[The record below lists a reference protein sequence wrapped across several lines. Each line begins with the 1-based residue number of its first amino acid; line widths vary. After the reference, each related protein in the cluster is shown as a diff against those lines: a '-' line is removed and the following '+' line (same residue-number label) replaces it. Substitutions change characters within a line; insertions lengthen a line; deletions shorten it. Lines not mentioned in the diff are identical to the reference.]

1 MAAGERKIR
10 AFAGPLWR
18 HVVVPY
24 LAFVS
29 MANLAW
35 EIAQLPLYTIG
46 LDGTLGERTFAVL
59 HCTGGDV
66 LIATITLLV
75 AVALVGRREW
85 PRSSTTFWRVA
96 ALTVGL
102 GVTYTIFS
110 EWFNI
115 GILASWAYSDL
126 MPVVPPFG
134 TGVSPLLQWIVIPVA
149 AFLLLARMRARR
161 EHVAAEAARAIKSR

>member
-10 AFAGPLWR
+10 AFAGPLWWR
-18 HVVVPY
+18 VVVPY

-35 EIAQLPLYTIG
+35 EVAQLPLYTIG
-46 LDGTLGERTFAVL
+46 QDGTLGERAIAVF
-59 HCTGGDV
+59 HCTGGDI
-66 LIATITLLV
+66 LIATLTLLA

-85 PRSSTTFWRVA
+85 PRSSAAFWRVA
-96 ALTVGL
+96 VLTVGL
-102 GVTYTIFS
+102 GVAYTIFS

-115 GILASWAYSDL
+115 GIRASWAYSDL

-134 TGVSPLLQWIVIPVA
+134 TGVSPLMQWIVIPVA
-149 AFLLLARMRARR
+149 GFFLMWRTRAQR
-161 EHVAAEAARAIKSR
+161 ERAAAVAGKE

>member
-1 MAAGERKIR
+1 MAAGKGKTRT
-10 AFAGPLWR
+10 FASPPWR
-18 HVVVPY
+18 RVVARY
-24 LAFVS
+24 LVFVGV
-29 MANLAW
+29 ANLVW
-35 EIAQLPLYTIG
+35 EAAHLPLYTIG
-46 LDGTLGERTFAVL
+46 QDGTLDEQVTAVF

-66 LIATITLLV
+66 LIATITLLA

-85 PRSSTTFWRVA
+85 PRSPTTFWRVA

-115 GILASWAYSDL
+115 GIRASWAYSDL

-134 TGVSPLLQWIVIPVA
+134 TGVSPLLQWIVIPIAGFLLMQRTRARLERVA
-149 AFLLLARMRARR
+149 A
-161 EHVAAEAARAIKSR
+161 VAGKE